1 MGIKQFSN
9 PASGYVNKFLGQ
21 EVFDS
26 TGKGTGFQTDVVPG
40 GHTATGG
47 VISDYNTPTGDIYRA
62 HIFTATGTFDVSA
75 LSTSYAANVEYVVV
89 AGGGGGFGGGGGAGG
104 YRSSITGEST
114 GGGGSLESALPIT
127 ASPYTVTIG
136 AGGAGAAT
144 GGSFAAAQAA
154 SNGGDSSLGPTIVS
168 TGGGK
173 ANGPGGSP
181 APSGGSGG
189 GNGGAANGGEGTA
202 NQGYDGGMGNSGS

>member
-1 MGIKQFSN
+1 MGIKHFSN

-89 AGGGGGFGGGGGAGG
+89 AGGGGGFG
-104 YRSSITGEST
+104 
-114 GGGGSLESALPIT
+114 
-127 ASPYTVTIG
+127 
-136 AGGAGAAT
+136 
-144 GGSFAAAQAA
+144 
-154 SNGGDSSLGPTIVS
+154 
-168 TGGGK
+168 
-173 ANGPGGSP
+173 
-181 APSGGSGG
+181 
-189 GNGGAANGGEGTA
+189 
-202 NQGYDGGMGNSGS
+202 